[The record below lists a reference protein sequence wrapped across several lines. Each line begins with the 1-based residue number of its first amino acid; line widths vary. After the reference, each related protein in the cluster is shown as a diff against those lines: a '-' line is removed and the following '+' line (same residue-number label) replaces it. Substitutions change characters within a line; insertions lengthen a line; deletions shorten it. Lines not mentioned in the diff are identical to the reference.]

1 MNKKMYFI
9 AGAAVAAVSAA
20 MVVGYAVKKKK
31 EQAAGVGLLLA
42 GIAGFVGSAI
52 LAYQPEKEAQEKLT
66 VHELIDEGDEALM
79 HENFTEILGSAADRG
94 ETPEKLRHIE
104 LDEDTTIEDFI
115 F

>member
-31 EQAAGVGLLLA
+31 EQAMGAGLLLA

-52 LAYQPEKEAQEKLT
+52 LAYQPEKEAQQKLT
-66 VHELIDEGDEALM
+66 VHDMLDESDEALM
-79 HENFTEILGSAADRG
+79 HENFSEILGGAADRG
-94 ETPEKLRHIE
+94 TTPEKLRHIE
-104 LDEDTTIEDFI
+104 VDEDTTIEDFI